1 MRTIVRAVCVAG
13 LAGVVMPSVAAAQLT
28 TCAVSGEYVVAG
40 AVESSPGPAQLS
52 GTFTFMPPGTCAP
65 GAPGVVTVALM
76 LSTPRGIVPVAFTDT
91 SQVTGAT
98 VAFGMHVFTGSVA
111 GVANGA
117 AGVVTLAGQG
127 GMVLGATLT
136 RRTAVVGA
144 TGATGP
150 AGPPGPAGPEGPPGP
165 PGPAGAQGAPGADGP
180 PGPPGA
186 QGIQG
191 IQGLTGAAGPAGTAQ
206 LSYGGFVNDTGAVVA
221 VVLGGTALPLSQTAA
236 DGVSVSVTNVTVTNA
251 GTYRL
256 SYCVRTTSATLAA
269 TRLTLNGSPVAGSA
283 IVPVSSAENTFCRS
297 TITAI
302 TAGST
307 IQVQL
312 FGMLGAATLLSSGGA
327 ELTLERL
334 GS

>member
-1 MRTIVRAVCVAG
+1 M
-13 LAGVVMPSVAAAQLT
+13 
-28 TCAVSGEYVVAG
+28 
-40 AVESSPGPAQLS
+40 
-52 GTFTFMPPGTCAP
+52 
-65 GAPGVVTVALM
+65 
-76 LSTPRGIVPVAFTDT
+76 
-91 SQVTGAT
+91 
-98 VAFGMHVFTGSVA
+98 
-111 GVANGA
+111 
-117 AGVVTLAGQG
+117 
-127 GMVLGATLT
+127 
-136 RRTAVVGA
+136 
-144 TGATGP
+144 
-150 AGPPGPAGPEGPPGP
+150 
-165 PGPAGAQGAPGADGP
+165 
-180 PGPPGA
+180 
-186 QGIQG
+186 
-191 IQGLTGAAGPAGTAQ
+191 
-206 LSYGGFVNDTGAVVA
+206 
-221 VVLGGTALPLSQTAA
+221 
-236 DGVSVSVTNVTVTNA
+236 SVTNVTVTNA

>member
-1 MRTIVRAVCVAG
+1 VT
-13 LAGVVMPSVAAAQLT
+13 PSVAVAQLT
-28 TCAVSGEYVVAG
+28 TCAVSGEYVVNG
-40 AVESSPGPAQLS
+40 SVESSPGPAQLS
-52 GTFTFMPPGTCAP
+52 GTFTFAPPGTCAP
-65 GAPGVVTVALM
+65 GVPGVVTVALT
-76 LSTPRGIVPVAFTDT
+76 LSTPTGAVPVAFTDT
-91 SQVTGAT
+91 YQVTGAT

-117 AGVVTLAGQG
+117 AGAVTLAGQG

-136 RRTAVVGA
+136 RRTAIVGA

-150 AGPPGPAGPEGPPGP
+150 AGPPGPAG
-165 PGPAGAQGAPGADGP
+165 AQGATGADGP

-186 QGIQG
+186 QGLQGIQGIQG
-191 IQGLTGAAGPAGTAQ
+191 IQGLTGAVGPAGTAQ
-206 LSYGGFVNDTGAVVA
+206 LSYGAFASDTGVVVA

-236 DGVSVSVTNVTVTNA
+236 DGASVSVTNVTVTNA

-283 IVPVSSAENTFCRS
+283 IVPVSSPENTYCRS

-312 FGMLGAATLLSSGGA
+312 FGMLGAVTLLSSGGA